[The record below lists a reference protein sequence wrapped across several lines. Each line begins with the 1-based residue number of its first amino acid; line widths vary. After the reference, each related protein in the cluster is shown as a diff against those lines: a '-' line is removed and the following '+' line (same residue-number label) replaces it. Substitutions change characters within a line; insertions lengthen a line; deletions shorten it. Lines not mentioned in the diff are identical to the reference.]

1 MSKNKCIL
9 INFFLISQ
17 SIFKVPGSLPG
28 NTITKLRTKVT
39 QQRIEQKQDKL
50 GR

>member
-1 MSKNKCIL
+1 MYIDK
-9 INFFLISQ
+9 FFLILQ

-28 NTITKLRTKVT
+28 NTITKLRIKVT